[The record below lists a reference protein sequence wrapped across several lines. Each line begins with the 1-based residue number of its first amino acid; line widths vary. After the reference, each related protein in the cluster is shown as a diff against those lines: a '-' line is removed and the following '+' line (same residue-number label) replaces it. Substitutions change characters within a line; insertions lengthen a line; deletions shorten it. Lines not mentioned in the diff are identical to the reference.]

1 MINDKLVKLLNEL
14 DNSCEKNSE
23 HLIFSKIS
31 NVTKEDESTEAV
43 AERIAFTFYEDCH
56 YHDWGTYY
64 GPVAVWTGDDGK
76 VRESPGLSKVTK
88 EVIEYWTERSQNTK
102 NLLMKSRYAGL
113 VWDLSKTAIG
123 EKPDYQIAINC
134 INALIDVVDNDLC
147 DHPTDAITKITRAY
161 NLANEL
167 NKSDLIKRCIES
179 SINLEDRVAEDGK
192 PGLWG
197 FSFNL
202 LILGKC
208 KNLSNVQ
215 KEKLIQDLKSRLGRV
230 SKGHSPWVC
239 ESVGILLAT
248 YYRSERIDSE
258 VTRVI
263 EIVGDCFEKSCEDID
278 PMQASFTLQ
287 HVHDI
292 YISYNMNDHAER
304 VSKKISEV
312 GPKVVE
318 SMQKFSY
325 TTEISNEKLDAYLDA
340 MTSGGLSEALN
351 RIVAQFTPV
360 KGQVKQ
366 QVLDLVKDHPI
377 SYLFTKTI
385 QDHKGR
391 PVATISNIDNDIDME
406 DNIIHQMSQNMGF
419 SSFFLRRSLK
429 RASEVHRLSDQN
441 ITDFVFC
448 SPIFEESKKDIIKKG
463 IEAFLSG
470 DYISTIHILVPQI
483 EAAIRTL
490 VQLMGGAILIK
501 NRQGGMSLRT
511 LGDLLRDEKIKNCF
525 GDDLPFYFRM
535 LLTEQKGWNI
545 RNDIC
550 HGISP
555 TNTFNP
561 LIADRVLHMILCLA
575 QVREIND

>member
-1 MINDKLVKLLNEL
+1 MKNDKLVKLLNEL

-31 NVTKEDESTEAV
+31 NVTKEDESTDAV

-76 VRESPGLSKVTK
+76 VRESPGLSFVTK
-88 EVIEYWTERSQNTK
+88 DVIKYWTERSQNTK

-123 EKPDYQIAINC
+123 KKPDYQIAIDY

-147 DHPTDAITKITRAY
+147 DHPTDAITKIIRAY
-161 NLANEL
+161 KVAMGL
-167 NKSDLIKRCIES
+167 KQSDLIKRCIKS
-179 SINLEDRVAEDGK
+179 TINLEDRVAEDDK

-202 LILGKC
+202 FILGKC

-215 KEKLIQDLKSRLGRV
+215 EKKLIQDLESRLGRV
-230 SKGHSPWVC
+230 SKGHSPRVC
-239 ESVGILLAT
+239 ESAGILLAT
-248 YYRSERIDSE
+248 YYRSKRIDSE

-263 EIVGDCFEKSCEDID
+263 EIVGDCFEKSCKDIA
-278 PMQASFTLQ
+278 PMQSSFTLQ

-318 SMQKFSY
+318 SMQEFSV
-325 TTEISNEKLDAYLDA
+325 TAEISNEKLDAYLDA
-340 MTSGGLSEALN
+340 MTSGGLNKALS
-351 RIVAQFTPV
+351 RISAQFIP
-360 KGQVKQ
+360 KKDQVKQ
-366 QVLDLVKDHPI
+366 QVLDLAKDHPI

-391 PVATISNIDNDIDME
+391 PVATISNIDNDMDME
-406 DNIIHQMSQNMGF
+406 DNVIHQMSQNMSF
-419 SSFFLRRSLK
+419 SSFFLRGSLK
-429 RASEVHRLSDQN
+429 KASEVYGLSAQD
-441 ITDFVFC
+441 ITDFVFNA
-448 SPIFEESKKDIIKKG
+448 PIFEESKKDIIQKG
-463 IEAFLSG
+463 IEAFLSE
-470 DYISTIHILVPQI
+470 DYISAIHILVPQI

-490 VQLMGGAILIK
+490 VELMGGAISIK

-511 LGDLLRDEKIKNCF
+511 LGDLLRDEKIKKCF
-525 GDDLPFYFRM
+525 RDDLSFYFRM
-535 LLTEQKGWNI
+535 LLTDQRGWNI